1 MKVVKG
7 DLTSM
12 KASAAQVFAAEVT
25 DANNII
31 KSLDEFISQVGVGTK
46 LTGAAYEVIKS
57 QLEEFKALM
66 ENRMTIATNMKSAID
81 SALSSMENYMEGY
94 SELDT
99 DELEEIETPS
109 VIEDKAE
116 EIKTTIST
124 PKIADTQKQVV
135 AEVKQEVKIE
145 NNNNTPQTKEETIQT
160 IPEAPKQ
167 EVVIEQPVIVGE
179 EYKTNDTMINTIRNV
194 INSNQSEDMKLYGYN
209 IVVDSSIVDVTS
221 QFTYT
226 EQRVIDKIKYKFGT
240 IRIYARDYYNNGQ
253 YICTQCYII

>member
-1 MKVVKG
+1 MKKYVFLAFILIFG
-7 DLTSM
+7 TSILSGSM
-12 KASAAQVFAAEVT
+12 TYQKTNQKNNETNPQTVAENVENLISET
-25 DANNII
+25 SSDEQIVEEVNEKII
-31 KSLDEFISQVGVGTK
+31 S
-46 LTGAAYEVIKS
+46 
-57 QLEEFKALM
+57 
-66 ENRMTIATNMKSAID
+66 
-81 SALSSMENYMEGY
+81 
-94 SELDT
+94 

-209 IVVDSSIVDVTS
+209 IVVDSYIVDVTS

>member
-1 MKVVKG
+1 MKKYVFLAFILIFG
-7 DLTSM
+7 TSILSGSM
-12 KASAAQVFAAEVT
+12 TYQKTNQKNNETNPQTVAENVENLISET
-25 DANNII
+25 
-31 KSLDEFISQVGVGTK
+31 SLDEQIVEKVNEEIIS
-46 LTGAAYEVIKS
+46 
-57 QLEEFKALM
+57 
-66 ENRMTIATNMKSAID
+66 
-81 SALSSMENYMEGY
+81 
-94 SELDT
+94 

-179 EYKTNDTMINTIRNV
+179 EYKTNDNMINTIRNV

-209 IVVDSSIVDVTS
+209 IVVDSSIVDATS

>member
-1 MKVVKG
+1 MKKYVFLAFILIFG
-7 DLTSM
+7 TSILSGSM
-12 KASAAQVFAAEVT
+12 TYQKTNQKNNETNPQTVAENVENLISET
-25 DANNII
+25 
-31 KSLDEFISQVGVGTK
+31 SLDEQIVEKVNEEIIS
-46 LTGAAYEVIKS
+46 
-57 QLEEFKALM
+57 
-66 ENRMTIATNMKSAID
+66 
-81 SALSSMENYMEGY
+81 
-94 SELDT
+94 

-109 VIEDKAE
+109 VIEDKTE

-209 IVVDSSIVDVTS
+209 IVVDNSIVDVTS

-240 IRIYARDYYNNGQ
+240 IKIYARDYYNNGQ

>member
-1 MKVVKG
+1 MKKYVFLAFILIFG
-7 DLTSM
+7 TSILSGSM
-12 KASAAQVFAAEVT
+12 TYQKTNQKNNETNPQTVAENVDNLISET
-25 DANNII
+25 SSDEQIVEEVNEEII
-31 KSLDEFISQVGVGTK
+31 S
-46 LTGAAYEVIKS
+46 
-57 QLEEFKALM
+57 
-66 ENRMTIATNMKSAID
+66 
-81 SALSSMENYMEGY
+81 
-94 SELDT
+94 
-99 DELEEIETPS
+99 DELEEEIETPS

>member
-1 MKVVKG
+1 MKKYVFLAFILIFG
-7 DLTSM
+7 TSILSGSM
-12 KASAAQVFAAEVT
+12 TYQKTNQKNNETNPQTVAQNVENLISETSSDEQIVEEV
-25 DANNII
+25 NEEII
-31 KSLDEFISQVGVGTK
+31 S
-46 LTGAAYEVIKS
+46 
-57 QLEEFKALM
+57 
-66 ENRMTIATNMKSAID
+66 
-81 SALSSMENYMEGY
+81 
-94 SELDT
+94 
-99 DELEEIETPS
+99 DELEEEIETPS

-209 IVVDSSIVDVTS
+209 IVVDSSIVDITS

-226 EQRVIDKIKYKFGT
+226 EQRVSDKIKYKFGT
-240 IRIYARDYYNNGQ
+240 IRVYARDYYNNGQ

>member
-1 MKVVKG
+1 MKKYVFLAFILIFG
-7 DLTSM
+7 TSILSGSM
-12 KASAAQVFAAEVT
+12 TYHKTNQKNNKTNPQTVAQNVENLISEISSAEQIVEEV
-25 DANNII
+25 NEEII
-31 KSLDEFISQVGVGTK
+31 S
-46 LTGAAYEVIKS
+46 
-57 QLEEFKALM
+57 
-66 ENRMTIATNMKSAID
+66 
-81 SALSSMENYMEGY
+81 
-94 SELDT
+94 
-99 DELEEIETPS
+99 DELEEEIETPS

>member
-1 MKVVKG
+1 MKKYVLLAFILIFG
-7 DLTSM
+7 TSILSGSM
-12 KASAAQVFAAEVT
+12 TYQKTNQKNNETNPQTVAQNVENLISETSSDEQIVEEV
-25 DANNII
+25 NEEII
-31 KSLDEFISQVGVGTK
+31 S
-46 LTGAAYEVIKS
+46 
-57 QLEEFKALM
+57 
-66 ENRMTIATNMKSAID
+66 
-81 SALSSMENYMEGY
+81 
-94 SELDT
+94 
-99 DELEEIETPS
+99 DELEEEIETPS

>member
-1 MKVVKG
+1 MKKYVFLAFILIFG
-7 DLTSM
+7 TSILSGSM
-12 KASAAQVFAAEVT
+12 TYQKTNQKNNETNPQTVAENVENLISET
-25 DANNII
+25 
-31 KSLDEFISQVGVGTK
+31 SLDEQIVE
-46 LTGAAYEVIKS
+46 EVN
-57 QLEEFKALM
+57 EEI
-66 ENRMTIATNMKSAID
+66 NS
-81 SALSSMENYMEGY
+81 
-94 SELDT
+94 

-124 PKIADTQKQVV
+124 PKIADAQKQVV

-145 NNNNTPQTKEETIQT
+145 NNNNTPQTKKETIQT

-179 EYKTNDTMINTIRNV
+179 EYKTNNTMINTIRNV

>member
-1 MKVVKG
+1 MKKYVFLAFILIFG
-7 DLTSM
+7 TSILSGSM
-12 KASAAQVFAAEVT
+12 TYQKTNQKNNETNPQTVAENVENLISET
-25 DANNII
+25 SSDEQIVEEINEEII
-31 KSLDEFISQVGVGTK
+31 S
-46 LTGAAYEVIKS
+46 
-57 QLEEFKALM
+57 
-66 ENRMTIATNMKSAID
+66 
-81 SALSSMENYMEGY
+81 
-94 SELDT
+94 

-116 EIKTTIST
+116 EIKTMIST

-135 AEVKQEVKIE
+135 ADVKQEVKIE

-160 IPEAPKQ
+160 ISEAPKQ

-209 IVVDSSIVDVTS
+209 IVVDSSIVDATS

>member
-1 MKVVKG
+1 MKKYVFLAFILIFG
-7 DLTSM
+7 TSILSGSM
-12 KASAAQVFAAEVT
+12 TYKKTNQKNNETNPQTVAENVENLISET
-25 DANNII
+25 
-31 KSLDEFISQVGVGTK
+31 SLDEQIVE
-46 LTGAAYEVIKS
+46 EVN
-57 QLEEFKALM
+57 EEI
-66 ENRMTIATNMKSAID
+66 NS
-81 SALSSMENYMEGY
+81 
-94 SELDT
+94 

-145 NNNNTPQTKEETIQT
+145 NNNNTPQTQKETIQT

-179 EYKTNDTMINTIRNV
+179 EYKTNNTMINTIRNV

-209 IVVDSSIVDVTS
+209 IVVDSYIVDVTS

>member
-1 MKVVKG
+1 MKKYVFLAFILIFG
-7 DLTSM
+7 TSILSGSM
-12 KASAAQVFAAEVT
+12 TYHKTNQKNNETNPQTVAQNVENLISETSSDEQIVEEV
-25 DANNII
+25 NEEII
-31 KSLDEFISQVGVGTK
+31 S
-46 LTGAAYEVIKS
+46 
-57 QLEEFKALM
+57 
-66 ENRMTIATNMKSAID
+66 
-81 SALSSMENYMEGY
+81 
-94 SELDT
+94 
-99 DELEEIETPS
+99 DELEEEIETPS

>member
-1 MKVVKG
+1 MKKYVFLAFILIFG
-7 DLTSM
+7 TSILSGSM
-12 KASAAQVFAAEVT
+12 TYQKTKQKNNETNPQTVAENVENLISET
-25 DANNII
+25 SSDEQIVEEVNEEII
-31 KSLDEFISQVGVGTK
+31 S
-46 LTGAAYEVIKS
+46 
-57 QLEEFKALM
+57 
-66 ENRMTIATNMKSAID
+66 
-81 SALSSMENYMEGY
+81 
-94 SELDT
+94 

-179 EYKTNDTMINTIRNV
+179 EYKTNNTMINTIRNV

-209 IVVDSSIVDVTS
+209 IVVDNSIVDVTS

-226 EQRVIDKIKYKFGT
+226 EQRVVDKIKYKFGT

>member
-1 MKVVKG
+1 MKKYVFLAFILIFG
-7 DLTSM
+7 TSILSGSM
-12 KASAAQVFAAEVT
+12 TYHKTNQKNNKTNPQTVAQNVENLISEISSAEQIVEEV
-25 DANNII
+25 NEEII
-31 KSLDEFISQVGVGTK
+31 S
-46 LTGAAYEVIKS
+46 
-57 QLEEFKALM
+57 
-66 ENRMTIATNMKSAID
+66 
-81 SALSSMENYMEGY
+81 
-94 SELDT
+94 
-99 DELEEIETPS
+99 DELEEEIETPS

-179 EYKTNDTMINTIRNV
+179 EYKTNDTMINTIINV

-209 IVVDSSIVDVTS
+209 IVVDNSIVDVTS

>member
-1 MKVVKG
+1 MKKYVFLAFILIFG
-7 DLTSM
+7 TSILSGSM
-12 KASAAQVFAAEVT
+12 TYQKTNQKNNETNPQTVAQNVENLISETSSDEQIVEEV
-25 DANNII
+25 NEEII
-31 KSLDEFISQVGVGTK
+31 S
-46 LTGAAYEVIKS
+46 
-57 QLEEFKALM
+57 
-66 ENRMTIATNMKSAID
+66 
-81 SALSSMENYMEGY
+81 
-94 SELDT
+94 
-99 DELEEIETPS
+99 DELEEEIETPS

-179 EYKTNDTMINTIRNV
+179 EYKTNDTMINTLRNV

>member
-1 MKVVKG
+1 MKKYVFLAFILIFGTSILSGSMTYQKTNQKNNETNPQTVAENVKN
-7 DLTSM
+7 LISET
-12 KASAAQVFAAEVT
+12 
-25 DANNII
+25 
-31 KSLDEFISQVGVGTK
+31 SLDEQIVEKVNEEIIS
-46 LTGAAYEVIKS
+46 
-57 QLEEFKALM
+57 
-66 ENRMTIATNMKSAID
+66 
-81 SALSSMENYMEGY
+81 
-94 SELDT
+94 

>member
-1 MKVVKG
+1 MKKYVFLAFILIFG
-7 DLTSM
+7 TSILSGSM
-12 KASAAQVFAAEVT
+12 TYQKTNQKNNETNPQTVAENVENLISET
-25 DANNII
+25 
-31 KSLDEFISQVGVGTK
+31 SSDEQIVE
-46 LTGAAYEVIKS
+46 EVN
-57 QLEEFKALM
+57 EEI
-66 ENRMTIATNMKSAID
+66 NS
-81 SALSSMENYMEGY
+81 
-94 SELDT
+94 
-99 DELEEIETPS
+99 DELEEEIETPS

-124 PKIADTQKQVV
+124 LKIADTQKQVI
-135 AEVKQEVKIE
+135 AEVKQEIKIE

-209 IVVDSSIVDVTS
+209 IVVDNSIVDVTS

>member
-1 MKVVKG
+1 MKKYVFLAFILIFG
-7 DLTSM
+7 TSILSGSM
-12 KASAAQVFAAEVT
+12 TYQKTNQKNNETNPQTVAQNVENLISETSSDEQIVEEV
-25 DANNII
+25 N
-31 KSLDEFISQVGVGTK
+31 
-46 LTGAAYEVIKS
+46 
-57 QLEEFKALM
+57 EEI
-66 ENRMTIATNMKSAID
+66 NS
-81 SALSSMENYMEGY
+81 
-94 SELDT
+94 
-99 DELEEIETPS
+99 DELEEEIETPS

>member
-1 MKVVKG
+1 MKKYVFLAFILIFG
-7 DLTSM
+7 TSILSGSM
-12 KASAAQVFAAEVT
+12 TYQKTNQKNNETNPQTVAENVENLISET
-25 DANNII
+25 SSDEQIVEEVNEEII
-31 KSLDEFISQVGVGTK
+31 S
-46 LTGAAYEVIKS
+46 
-57 QLEEFKALM
+57 
-66 ENRMTIATNMKSAID
+66 
-81 SALSSMENYMEGY
+81 
-94 SELDT
+94 

-179 EYKTNDTMINTIRNV
+179 EYKTNNTMINTIRNV

-209 IVVDSSIVDVTS
+209 IVVDNSIVDVTS

>member
-1 MKVVKG
+1 MKKYVFLAFILIFG
-7 DLTSM
+7 TSILSGSM
-12 KASAAQVFAAEVT
+12 TYQKTNQKNNETNPQTVAENVENLISKT
-25 DANNII
+25 
-31 KSLDEFISQVGVGTK
+31 SSDEQIVE
-46 LTGAAYEVIKS
+46 EVN
-57 QLEEFKALM
+57 EEI
-66 ENRMTIATNMKSAID
+66 NS
-81 SALSSMENYMEGY
+81 
-94 SELDT
+94 
-99 DELEEIETPS
+99 DELEEEIETPS

-209 IVVDSSIVDVTS
+209 IVVDNSIVDVTS
-221 QFTYT
+221 QFTYI

>member
-1 MKVVKG
+1 MKKYVFLAFILIFG
-7 DLTSM
+7 TSILSGSITYQ
-12 KASAAQVFAAEVT
+12 KTNQKNNETNPQTVAQNVENLISETSSDEQIVEE
-25 DANNII
+25 AN
-31 KSLDEFISQVGVGTK
+31 
-46 LTGAAYEVIKS
+46 
-57 QLEEFKALM
+57 EEI
-66 ENRMTIATNMKSAID
+66 NS
-81 SALSSMENYMEGY
+81 
-94 SELDT
+94 
-99 DELEEIETPS
+99 DELEEEIETPS

-124 PKIADTQKQVV
+124 PKTADTQKQVV

-209 IVVDSSIVDVTS
+209 IVVDNSIVDVTS

-226 EQRVIDKIKYKFGT
+226 EQRVVDKIKYKFGT